1 MSIMVV
7 ILYLE
12 YCLIGTLITLLIL
25 FNYTEEKSHIHNY
38 VEPIV
43 AVTQITTTPPPTAA
57 TTPVSTPK
65 YSQDELYWLA
75 KIIHAEAPDDTDEGQ
90 IAVGNVVMNRV
101 NHPDFPNTIYDVI
114 WQKTG
119 KLYQFSPCGDCGIK
133 REPSDKACKNAQL
146 ILEGKRILPD
156 DILYFYMPTKGNQKD
171 WIRSRKI
178 YKKIGIHRFCY

>member
-12 YCLIGTLITLLIL
+12 FCLAGTLATLLIL
-25 FNYTEEKSHIHNY
+25 FNYTEVKSEEYICHT
-38 VEPIV
+38 PS
-43 AVTQITTTPPPTAA
+43 VTSTLTTPPSTAA
-57 TTPVSTPK
+57 ITPVSTPK

-119 KLYQFSPCGDCGIK
+119 KLYQFSPCGDGGIK
-133 REPSDKACKNAQL
+133 RELSDKACKNAQL
-146 ILEGKRILPD
+146 VLEGKRILPD
-156 DILYFYMPTKGNQKD
+156 DILFFYMPTKGNQKD

-178 YKKIGIHRFCY
+178 YKKIGVHRFCY